1 MPGGIENYAITFNCT
16 KLHRIKA
23 QCTIPW
29 LWRGIILCR
38 QKSGCR
44 DSLRKKTLAEVTFT
58 RFCNQNRHAKLNYQQ
73 VFHPNFAGDA
83 LLRDMHVNEIDLSS
97 FHLDS
102 PISAKLTT
110 PLTVPAN

>member
-1 MPGGIENYAITFNCT
+1 MRLPFNCI

-44 DSLRKKTLAEVTFT
+44 DRLRKKTLAEVTFT
-58 RFCNQNRHAKLNYQQ
+58 GFRNWNRYAELNYAQ
-73 VFHPNFAGDA
+73 VSPNPNVNFAGDA

-97 FHLDS
+97 LHLDS
-102 PISAKLTT
+102 QKLRF
-110 PLTVPAN
+110 